1 MSKRI
6 SISLIILTVIA
17 IGCKTTLK
25 SSWNNFTAY
34 YNTFYN
40 ARQNFKAG
48 YKKVQD
54 QKVEINPEQP
64 IRIHRTPVNV
74 GKENFE
80 KAINRGAKILREHDN
95 SKWVDD
101 ALLLIGKSYFYRQE
115 YFSADQKFSELFA
128 NTKKP
133 SMKQRAVMW
142 RGRVFLEME
151 LYSEGISYLENQLED
166 IEKWKKPL
174 KAEVHAVLAELYS
187 QLEQWDS
194 ADNNLSE
201 AVPHLETNK
210 HNARAYFLYGQ
221 MLERLDSLEAAY
233 HAYDQVSGFHP
244 EYQLVYL
251 SDRKRAEVSRKG
263 GHLDRAYRIFRAM
276 SKDDKNFDTRSELRY
291 EIGRTEYARGNY
303 KSAEDIYNEVLHGE
317 NEQPKRETVAKAY
330 FGLAEISRYQQNNFR
345 RAAAYY
351 DSAASQN
358 VEPEKLPV
366 NFNADEL
373 SQSFGE
379 YARLKDKVNQL
390 DSLMWLGGLSREKF
404 DSVLAEVKKKK
415 IQELK
420 EQQKNLQQQQNTLV
434 NVDQS
439 QNNNNNA
446 LQEAGKN
453 GFLNY
458 KNSDLVSQAKAQF
471 RAVWGDRPLVDN
483 WRRVVAVR
491 EIQKNQSDSTVDE
504 QTVESP
510 ASDIV
515 SDAELQKLNI
525 DISEVPF
532 TQDEKQKMHQDI
544 AQTEYQ
550 LGNVFFLSLNMAD
563 SAKYYYHRILDKYP
577 GSDLVPKAMYSLS
590 ELYYINGKQD
600 TARVWA
606 RKLIDQYPNSVYA
619 DRGASRF
626 NIERSDHTTKPAVTD
641 TAYMKYQSALDS
653 LKWQQ
658 DLEKAKRYQTFGQ
671 RYPKTALAP
680 YILFKSAQLYLET
693 AKTLAPKDQK
703 SYSVQR
709 LMKLNKTLPNGYKKV
724 YRFNFN
730 NDTANQFPCK
740 GVYWDSS
747 RVVLNRL
754 NEQYSD
760 FSYFVVLQDN
770 ESADEHTCK
779 DLALKS
785 DADDPYLAYL
795 DKDSKSLATASFV
808 PDSVARPYHQMMD
821 SLNTWNMVQKAEKQR
836 SFAKK
841 VTEASIAP
849 YAMYRAAKDYMKLAM
864 KGENYQNKYDEWF
877 NKQIQWQRKQDE
889 FQALQDSAKTMMN
902 DSTLSAAAKTHW
914 KSIVDSTLQKPQFVA
929 SFPYEGTYWDS
940 TRTVLNELLSTF
952 PQFKKK
958 DEVTELQNELKV
970 PEKLKELEEE
980 RKKARAQQAAAAR
993 SLPQDSTLASQTQAK
1008 ADTAGNES
1016 MTNQIP
1022 DSTRTSSVPVY
1033 SCQDLGVTP
1042 SIIGGVDS
1050 FLQTVQF
1057 PDNADFSN
1065 VPDQYQFEVTIDSSG
1080 NPINVNLLN
1089 RFTGN
1094 PVEMAYTRAI
1104 QEQMK
1109 FEPIT
1114 RNDEAVKVRCRITL
1128 PVKKPSPV
1136 KADTMDSTL
1145 NKNVKDTTQV
1155 NNYDQDN

>member
-1 MSKRI
+1 
-6 SISLIILTVIA
+6 V
-17 IGCKTTLK
+17 GCKTTLK
-25 SSWNNFTAY
+25 SSWNDFTAY

-40 ARQNFKAG
+40 ARQNFEAG
-48 YKKVQD
+48 YKKVKD
-54 QKVEINPEQP
+54 QTVEINPEQP

-80 KAINRGAKILREHDN
+80 KSINRGAKILRDHDN

-128 NTKKP
+128 NTQKP
-133 SMKQRAVMW
+133 AMKQRAVMW

-174 KAEVHAVLAELYS
+174 KAEVQAVLAELYS
-187 QLEQWDS
+187 QLEQWDE

-201 AVPHLETNK
+201 AVPDLETGE

-221 MLERLDSLEAAY
+221 MLERLDSLGAAY

-251 SDRKRAEVSRKG
+251 SDRKRAEVSREE
-263 GHLDRAYRIFRAM
+263 GHLDRAYRIFRSM

-303 KSAEDIYNEVLHGE
+303 KSAEGIYNEVLHGE
-317 NEQPKRETVAKAY
+317 KEQPKRETIAKAY
-330 FGLAEISRYQQNNFR
+330 YGLAEISRYQQNDFR
-345 RAAAYY
+345 GAAAYY
-351 DSAASQN
+351 DSAASQS
-358 VEPEKLPV
+358 VDPDKLPV
-366 NFNADEL
+366 DFNAGEL

-379 YARLKDKVNQL
+379 YARLKDKVHRL

-404 DSVLAEVKKKK
+404 DSVLAVVKKKK

-439 QNNNNNA
+439 QNNNNNNA

-471 RAVWGDRPLVDN
+471 RAIWGDRPLVDN
-483 WRRVVAVR
+483 WRRVVAIR
-491 EIQKNQSDSTVDE
+491 EVQKNQSDSAGAE
-504 QTVESP
+504 QTVESH
-510 ASDIV
+510 ANGIV
-515 SDAELQKLNI
+515 SDVELQKLNI

-544 AQTEYQ
+544 VQTEYQ

-563 SAKYYYHRILDKYP
+563 SAKYYYHRILNKYP
-577 GSDLVPKAMYSLS
+577 GNDLVPKAMYSLS

-606 RKLIDQYPNSVYA
+606 RKLINQYPNSVYA

-626 NIERSDHTTKPAVTD
+626 NIERSDQPTKPAVTD

-658 DLEKAKRYQTFGQ
+658 DLEKAKRFQAFG
-671 RYPKTALAP
+671 RKYSKTALAP

-693 AKTLAPKDQK
+693 AKSLAPGDQK
-703 SYSVQR
+703 SYPVRR
-709 LMKLNKTLPNGYKKV
+709 LMQLNKTLPIGYRKT

-730 NDTANQFPCK
+730 TDTANQFPCD
-740 GVYWDSS
+740 GAYWDST

-754 NEQYSD
+754 NEQ
-760 FSYFVVLQDN
+760 FSNFKYLVVLQDKK
-770 ESADEHTCK
+770 SADEHTCK

-785 DADDPYLAYL
+785 DVDDPYLAYL
-795 DKDSKSLATASFV
+795 DEDNKSLATASFV
-808 PDSVARPYHQMMD
+808 PDSVIRPYHKMMD
-821 SLNTWNMVQKAEKQR
+821 SLNTWSMVQKAEKQR
-836 SFAKK
+836 SFSKREK
-841 VTEASIAP
+841 EASIAP

-864 KGENYQNKYDEWF
+864 KGKNYQNKYDEWF
-877 NKQIQWQRKQDE
+877 DKQIQWQRKQDQ

-902 DSTLSAAAKTHW
+902 DTTLSAAQKTHW
-914 KSIVDSTLQKPQFVA
+914 KSIADSTLQEPQFVDF
-929 SFPYEGTYWDS
+929 FPYEGTYWDS
-940 TRTVLNELLSTF
+940 TRTVLNELLTTF
-952 PQFKKK
+952 PQYKKK

-970 PEKLKELEEE
+970 PEKLKELEKE
-980 RKKARAQQAAAAR
+980 RNKARAKRAAAAMTQ
-993 SLPQDSTLASQTQAK
+993 PQDSTLTSQTVAL
-1008 ADTAGNES
+1008 ADTASPEPVAS
-1016 MTNQIP
+1016 QAP
-1022 DSTRTSSVPVY
+1022 DSSRTSSVPVY
-1033 SCQDLGVTP
+1033 SCEDLGVTP
-1042 SIIGGVDS
+1042 SIVGGVDG
-1050 FLQTVQF
+1050 FLQNLHY
-1057 PDNADFSN
+1057 PDNVDFSKI
-1065 VPDQYQFEVTIDSSG
+1065 PDQYQFEVTIDPNG
-1080 NPINVNLLN
+1080 FPVNVNLLN

-1094 PVEMAYTRAI
+1094 PVEMTYTRAI

-1109 FEPIT
+1109 FKPIT
-1114 RNDEAVKVRCRITL
+1114 RNKEAVKARCRITL

-1136 KADTMDSTL
+1136 NADTMDSTQSI
-1145 NKNVKDTTQV
+1145 NVEDTTRV
-1155 NNYDQDN
+1155 NNN